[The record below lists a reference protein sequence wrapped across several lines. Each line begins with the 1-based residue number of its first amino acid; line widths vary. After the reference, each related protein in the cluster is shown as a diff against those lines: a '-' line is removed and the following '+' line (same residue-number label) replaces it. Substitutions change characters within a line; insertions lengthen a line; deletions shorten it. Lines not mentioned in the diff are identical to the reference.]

1 MDRPDLNSCRTVRND
16 DAAVGNIATSD
27 DDRSPIASAND
38 DHRYSSLFPAMAA
51 ATITS
56 GEPSASADLAIEA
69 PIVIPDDAAD
79 SSETAMRRRESY
91 PGGKAQA
98 GVYQKIIN
106 QIPPHAV
113 YIEAFLGAGAIL
125 RAKRPARQSIGIDRD
140 RAVIDRWSNCSIAG
154 LATYC
159 ADAIEFLSRYRWQ
172 GNEVVYADPPYVR
185 ASRSYQR
192 DLYRFEMDDEDHAR
206 LLAVLKTLPVPV
218 LISGYWSSLYAE
230 ALAGWRSLTFNAVK
244 RSGEV
249 AEEWLWC
256 NFPEPVE
263 LHDYRYLGE
272 DFRQR
277 ERIKRKTERWR
288 KRLDRMPL
296 LERRAL
302 MLALSGDD
310 RRHRRDGRGWPTPAD
325 LTMTARAG
333 TTGNDEARASAEMA
347 MQAPIAGSDD
357 ADGGTVRNGDVT
369 RLES

>member
-1 MDRPDLNSCRTVRND
+1 M
-16 DAAVGNIATSD
+16 
-27 DDRSPIASAND
+27 RSQA
-38 DHRYSSLFPAMAA
+38 F
-51 ATITS
+51 
-56 GEPSASADLAIEA
+56 
-69 PIVIPDDAAD
+69 
-79 SSETAMRRRESY
+79 Y

-106 QIPPHAV
+106 QIPPHEV

-125 RAKRPARQSIGIDRD
+125 RAKRPARRSIGIDRD
-140 RAVIDRWSNCSIAG
+140 PAVLIQWSNYSIDG
-154 LATYC
+154 LITHC
-159 ADAIEFLSRYRWQ
+159 TDAIEFLSRYQWQ

-185 ASRSYQR
+185 STRSYQR
-192 DLYRFEMDDEDHAR
+192 DLYRFEMDDGDHAR
-206 LLAVLKTLPVPV
+206 LLDVLKLLPIPV

-230 ALAGWRSLTFNAVK
+230 ALAGWRALTFNAVK

-288 KRLDRMPL
+288 RRLDRMPL

-302 MLALSGDD
+302 MLAISGDGGP
-310 RRHRRDGRGWPTPAD
+310 HRQNGRGRPVSPD
-325 LTMTARAG
+325 LTVAARAG
-333 TTGNDEARASAEMA
+333 TAENDEAPASAETA
-347 MQAPIAGSDD
+347 MLAAIVRSDEE
-357 ADGGTVRNGDVT
+357 V
-369 RLES
+369 